1 MNTHELEK
9 TIEEFK
15 AKIKVLE
22 NEVAKMPDEEKAKI
36 SDLPIGAKFEY
47 RGREWVRLG
56 EEQGGIL
63 CILADMLKDE
73 QEFGEDADYS
83 KSEIK
88 AVLEAFSAELNADD
102 LLPYTMDLTS
112 DNGDDTL
119 KEYKTNGAGLIC
131 CGLYRKYYKYIPK
144 YKDWWWTCTPW
155 GYSTNAGYVR
165 GVGTS
170 GGLYNSYAHHN
181 YGVVPVCILKPI
193 TEIRHVR
200 GDKKGGK
207 K

>member
-1 MNTHELEK
+1 MNKQELEK

-22 NEVAKMPDEEKAKI
+22 NEVAKMPDEVKAKI

-63 CILADMLKDE
+63 CILADMLIDE
-73 QEFGEDADYS
+73 QVFGDDADYS

-88 AVLEAFSAELNADD
+88 AVLEAFSAELNTDD

-112 DNGDDTL
+112 DNGDDAL

-155 GYSTNAGYVR
+155 GYSTFAGYVR
-165 GVGTS
+165 SVFASGVLS
-170 GGLYNSYAHHN
+170 HSRANNLS
-181 YGVVPVCILKPI
+181 GVVPVCILKPI

>member
-1 MNTHELEK
+1 MNKQELEK
-9 TIEEFK
+9 TIKEFK
-15 AKIKVLE
+15 EQLKALE

-36 SDLPIGAKFEY
+36 SELPIGAKFEY
-47 RGREWVRLG
+47 SGRIWVRLG
-56 EEQGGIL
+56 DEQDGIF

-119 KEYKTNGAGLIC
+119 KEYKTDGAGLIS

-155 GYSTNAGYVR
+155 GFSTYAGNVR
-165 GVGTS
+165 DVGAS
-170 GGLYNSYAHHN
+170 GGLSSSVAYSSD
-181 YGVVPVCILKPI
+181 GVVPVCILKPT

-200 GDKKGGK
+200 GDKGADK
-207 K
+207 

>member
-1 MNTHELEK
+1 MNKQELEK
-9 TIEEFK
+9 TIKEFK
-15 AKIKVLE
+15 EQLKALE

-36 SDLPIGAKFEY
+36 SELPIGAKFEY
-47 RGREWVRLG
+47 SGRIWVRLG
-56 EEQGGIL
+56 DEQGGIF

-119 KEYKTNGAGLIC
+119 KEYKTDGAGLIS

-155 GYSTNAGYVR
+155 GYSAHAGAVRYVSP
-165 GVGTS
+165 S
-170 GGLYNSYAHHN
+170 GGLNYNGAYSSH
-181 YGVVPVCILKPI
+181 GVVPVCILKPT

-200 GDKKGGK
+200 GDKGADK
-207 K
+207 

>member
-1 MNTHELEK
+1 MNKQELEK

-36 SDLPIGAKFEY
+36 SELPIGAKFEY
-47 RGREWVRLG
+47 SDRIWVRLG
-56 EEQGGIL
+56 DEQGGIF

-119 KEYKTNGAGLIC
+119 KEYKTDGAGLIS

-155 GYSTNAGYVR
+155 GYSTYAGYVCYVR
-165 GVGTS
+165 TS
-170 GGLYNSYAHHN
+170 GGLHIGLASNCF
-181 YGVVPVCILKPI
+181 GVVPVCILKPT

-200 GDKKGGK
+200 GDKGADK
-207 K
+207 

>member
-1 MNTHELEK
+1 MNKQELEK
-9 TIEEFK
+9 TIKEFK
-15 AKIKVLE
+15 EQLKALE

-36 SDLPIGAKFEY
+36 SELPIGAKFEY
-47 RGREWVRLG
+47 SGRIWVRLG
-56 EEQGGIL
+56 DEQGGIF

-88 AVLEAFSAELNADD
+88 AVLEAFSTELNADD

-119 KEYKTNGAGLIC
+119 KEYKTDGAGLIS

-165 GVGTS
+165 GVYAS
-170 GGLYNSYAHHN
+170 GGLNCYNAYGSG
-181 YGVVPVCILKPI
+181 GVVPVCILKPT
-193 TEIRHVR
+193 TEIRAVR
-200 GDKKGGK
+200 GDKGADK
-207 K
+207 

>member
-1 MNTHELEK
+1 MNKQELEK

-36 SDLPIGAKFEY
+36 SELPIGAKFEY
-47 RGREWVRLG
+47 SGRIWVRLG
-56 EEQGGIL
+56 DEQGGIF
-63 CILADMLKDE
+63 CILADMLKEE

-102 LLPYTMDLTS
+102 LLTYTMDLTS

-119 KEYKTNGAGLIC
+119 KEYKTDGAGLIS

-155 GYSTNAGYVR
+155 GYSTIAGFVR
-165 GVGTS
+165 FVHAS
-170 GGLYNSYAHHN
+170 GALGYNGANYGL
-181 YGVVPVCILKPI
+181 GVVPVCILKPT

-200 GDKKGGK
+200 GDKGADK
-207 K
+207 

>member
-1 MNTHELEK
+1 MKKQEFEK
-9 TIEEFK
+9 AIKEFK
-15 AKIKVLE
+15 EKLKMLE
-22 NEVAKMPDEEKAKI
+22 NEVAKMPDKEKTKI
-36 SDLPIGAKFEY
+36 AELPIGEKFEY
-47 RGREWVRLG
+47 CGREWVRLG

-63 CILADMLKDE
+63 CVLADMLVDE
-73 QEFGEDADYS
+73 QAFGYNADYS

-88 AVLEAFSAELNADD
+88 AVLEAFSIKLNADD

-119 KEYKTNGAGLIC
+119 KEYTTNGAGLIC
-131 CGLYRKYYKYIPK
+131 CELYRKYYKYIPK

-155 GYSTNAGYVR
+155 SFSTTADYVR
-165 GVGTS
+165 VVNSSGALGNDGVD
-170 GGLYNSYAHHN
+170 SYS
-181 YGVVPVCILKPI
+181 GVVPVCILKPT

>member
-1 MNTHELEK
+1 MNKQELEK

-22 NEVAKMPDEEKAKI
+22 NEVAKMPDEVKAKI

-63 CILADMLKDE
+63 CVLADMLIDE
-73 QEFGEDADYS
+73 QVFGDDADYS

-119 KEYKTNGAGLIC
+119 KEYKTDGAGLIS

-155 GYSTNAGYVR
+155 GYSASAGGVR
-165 GVGTS
+165 VVDAS
-170 GGLYNSYAHHN
+170 GALRRGDASGCC
-181 YGVVPVCILKPI
+181 GVVPVCILKPT

-200 GDKKGGK
+200 GDKGADK
-207 K
+207 

>member
-1 MNTHELEK
+1 MNKQEIIK
-9 TIEEFK
+9 TIAEFK
-15 AKIKVLE
+15 AKIETLE
-22 NEVAKMPDEEKAKI
+22 KEVAKMPDEEKAKI
-36 SDLPIGAKFEY
+36 SELPIGAKFEY

-155 GYSTNAGYVR
+155 GYSAGAGYVR
-165 GVGTS
+165 YVYTS
-170 GGLYNSYAHHN
+170 GGLYSNCAVSRF
-181 YGVVPVCILKPI
+181 GVVPVCILKSI

>member
-1 MNTHELEK
+1 MNKQELEK
-9 TIEEFK
+9 TIKEFK
-15 AKIKVLE
+15 EQLKALE

-36 SDLPIGAKFEY
+36 SELPIGAKFEY
-47 RGREWVRLG
+47 SGRIWVRLG
-56 EEQGGIL
+56 DEQGGIF

-119 KEYKTNGAGLIC
+119 KEYKTDGAGLIS

-155 GYSTNAGYVR
+155 GFSALAGYVR
-165 GVGTS
+165 IVNASGV
-170 GGLYNSYAHHN
+170 LYGSDAHSN
-181 YGVVPVCILKPI
+181 RGVVPACILKPT

-200 GDKKGGK
+200 GDKGADK
-207 K
+207 

>member
-1 MNTHELEK
+1 MNKQELEK

-36 SDLPIGAKFEY
+36 SELPIGVKFEY
-47 RGREWVRLG
+47 SGRIWVRLG
-56 EEQGGIL
+56 DEQSGIF
-63 CILADMLKDE
+63 CILADMLKEE

-119 KEYKTNGAGLIC
+119 KEYKADGAGLIS

-155 GYSTNAGYVR
+155 GFSTYAGHVR
-165 GVGTS
+165 SVYTS
-170 GGLYNSYAHHN
+170 GVLSNDYASNHG
-181 YGVVPVCILKPI
+181 GVVPVCILKPT

-200 GDKKGGK
+200 GDKGADK
-207 K
+207 

>member
-1 MNTHELEK
+1 MNKQELEK

-36 SDLPIGAKFEY
+36 SELPIGAKFEY

-56 EEQGGIL
+56 EEQGGIF
-63 CILADMLKDE
+63 CILADMLIDE
-73 QEFGEDADYS
+73 QVFGDDADYS

-119 KEYKTNGAGLIC
+119 KEYKTDGAGLIS

-155 GYSTNAGYVR
+155 GYSTTAGDVR
-165 GVGTS
+165 RVYPSGVLS
-170 GGLYNSYAHHN
+170 SSRANDYL
-181 YGVVPVCILKPI
+181 GVVPVCILKPI

>member
-1 MNTHELEK
+1 MNKQELEK
-9 TIEEFK
+9 TIKEFK
-15 AKIKVLE
+15 EQLKALE

-36 SDLPIGAKFEY
+36 SELPIGAKFEY

-56 EEQGGIL
+56 EEQGGIF
-63 CILADMLKDE
+63 CILADMLIDE
-73 QEFGEDADYS
+73 QVFGDDADYS

-119 KEYKTNGAGLIC
+119 KEYKTNGAGLIS

-144 YKDWWWTCTPW
+144 YKDWWWACTPW
-155 GYSTNAGYVR
+155 GFSTGAGCVR
-165 GVGTS
+165 IVRASGV
-170 GGLYNSYAHHN
+170 LHFSYA
-181 YGVVPVCILKPI
+181 YYSLGVVPACILKPI

>member
-1 MNTHELEK
+1 MNKQELEK

-36 SDLPIGAKFEY
+36 RELPIGAKFEY
-47 RGREWVRLG
+47 SGRIWVRLG

-63 CILADMLKDE
+63 CILADMLIDE
-73 QEFGEDADYS
+73 QVFGDDADYS

-112 DNGDDTL
+112 DNGDDAL
-119 KEYKTNGAGLIC
+119 KEYKTDGAGLIC

-155 GYSTNAGYVR
+155 GFSTYAGYVR
-165 GVGTS
+165 DVCTS
-170 GGLYNSYAHHN
+170 GVLGSSSADNDG
-181 YGVVPVCILKPI
+181 GVVPVCILKPK

>member
-1 MNTHELEK
+1 MNKQELEK
-9 TIEEFK
+9 TIKEFK
-15 AKIKVLE
+15 AKIETLE
-22 NEVAKMPDEEKAKI
+22 KEVAKMPDEEKAKI
-36 SDLPIGAKFEY
+36 SELPIGAKFEY
-47 RGREWVRLG
+47 CGREWVRLG
-56 EEQGGIL
+56 EEQGGIF
-63 CILADMLKDE
+63 CILADMLIDK
-73 QEFGEDADYS
+73 QVFGNSADYS
-83 KSEIK
+83 KSKIK

-119 KEYKTNGAGLIC
+119 KEYKTNGAGLIS
-131 CGLYRKYYKYIPK
+131 CGLYRKHYKYIPK

-155 GYSTNAGYVR
+155 GYSTYAGYVR

-170 GGLYNSYAHHN
+170 GDLNYSYAGN
-181 YGVVPVCILKPI
+181 DGGVVPVCILKPT

>member
-1 MNTHELEK
+1 MNKQEIIK
-9 TIEEFK
+9 TIAEFK
-15 AKIKVLE
+15 AKIETLE
-22 NEVAKMPDEEKAKI
+22 KEVAKTPDEEKAKI
-36 SDLPIGAKFEY
+36 TNLPIGAKFEY

-63 CILADMLKDE
+63 CILADMLIDK
-73 QEFGEDADYS
+73 QVFGDDADYS

-88 AVLEAFSAELNADD
+88 AVVEAFSTELNADD

-119 KEYKTNGAGLIC
+119 KEYKTNGAGLIS
-131 CGLYRKYYKYIPK
+131 CGQYRKYYKYIPK

-155 GYSTNAGYVR
+155 GYSTLAGGVR
-165 GVGTS
+165 SVHTS
-170 GGLYNSYAHHN
+170 GVLNGINAHSRL
-181 YGVVPVCILKPI
+181 GVVPVCILKPI

>member
-1 MNTHELEK
+1 MNKQELEK

-36 SDLPIGAKFEY
+36 SELPIGAKFEY

-56 EEQGGIL
+56 EEQGGIF
-63 CILADMLKDE
+63 CILADMLIDE
-73 QEFGEDADYS
+73 QVFGDDADYS

-119 KEYKTNGAGLIC
+119 KEYKTDGAGLIS

-155 GYSTNAGYVR
+155 GYSTSAGYVR
-165 GVGTS
+165 NVYTS
-170 GGLYNSYAHHN
+170 GVLYSYFAGIN
-181 YGVVPVCILKPI
+181 RGVVPVCILKPI

>member
-1 MNTHELEK
+1 MNKQELEK

-22 NEVAKMPDEEKAKI
+22 NEVAKMPDEEKTKI
-36 SDLPIGAKFEY
+36 SELPIGAKFEY
-47 RGREWVRLG
+47 SGRIWVRLG
-56 EEQGGIL
+56 DEQGGIF

-88 AVLEAFSAELNADD
+88 AILEAFSAELNADD

-119 KEYKTNGAGLIC
+119 KEYKTDGAGLIS

-155 GYSTNAGYVR
+155 GFSTYAGYVR
-165 GVGTS
+165 NVHTL
-170 GGLYNSYAHHN
+170 GGLHSSGAYNGS
-181 YGVVPVCILKPI
+181 GVVPVCILKPT

-200 GDKKGGK
+200 GDKGADK
-207 K
+207 

>member
-1 MNTHELEK
+1 MNKQELEK

-36 SDLPIGAKFEY
+36 SELPIGAKFEY
-47 RGREWVRLG
+47 SGRIWVRLG

-88 AVLEAFSAELNADD
+88 AVLEAFSAELNDDD
-102 LLPYTMDLTS
+102 LLPYTMYLTS
-112 DNGDDTL
+112 DNGDDAL
-119 KEYKTNGAGLIC
+119 KEYKTNGAGLIS

-155 GYSTNAGYVR
+155 GFSTHAGGVR
-165 GVGTS
+165 SVSASGVLNHFS
-170 GGLYNSYAHHN
+170 AFYNF
-181 YGVVPVCILKPI
+181 GVVPVCILKPI